1 MLLQEQPEGGNSKAG
16 FQPGQWVYLLQGS
29 YTLMVK
35 IAKAY
40 LGVIF
45 LLINIMVSDSP
56 CPVEGVVVTS
66 PSAVRSEPVS
76 EAGP

>member
-1 MLLQEQPEGGNSKAG
+1 
-16 FQPGQWVYLLQGS
+16 
-29 YTLMVK
+29 MVK

-56 CPVEGVVVTS
+56 GPVEGVVVTS
-66 PSAVRSEPVS
+66 PIVVRSEPVS
-76 EAGP
+76 VAGP